1 MAHLYN
7 KTKPRKSPVMIGKGK
22 ISSITRLHQKKF
34 RDESGLFLVEGIK
47 SVGDLLRS
55 SFKVEEVLATDAW
68 VEEHEN
74 KVPAAAELTLVT
86 PAEMERLSTWKTPQ
100 PVMAVAQIPERVLSD
115 IRDDQPL
122 LMLDDIRDP
131 GNMGTIV
138 RTADWFGI
146 RQIVCSKTTVELYNP
161 KVIQATMGSFT
172 RVKVYYADL
181 LEFIEKNVQDKR
193 VLGAFLEGTPVQRFK
208 FQPSDVIV
216 IGNEANGITEAVAQK
231 INAKIL
237 IDSPVTSADKAESL
251 NASIAAAIMMY
262 QYQISLNC

>member
-1 MAHLYN
+1 
-7 KTKPRKSPVMIGKGK
+7 MIGKGK

-55 SFKVEEVLATDAW
+55 TFEMEEVLATDTW
-68 VEEHEN
+68 VREHE
-74 KVPAAAELTLVT
+74 KEVPAAAELTMVT
-86 PAEMERLSTWKTPQ
+86 SAEMERLSAWKNPQ
-100 PVMAVAQIPERVLSD
+100 PVMAVARIPHRDLAD
-115 IRDDQPL
+115 IQQDQPL
-122 LMLDDIRDP
+122 LMLDDLRDP
-131 GNMGTIV
+131 GNMGTII

-146 RQIVCSKTTVELYNP
+146 RQLVCSQTTVELYNP

-172 RVKVYYADL
+172 RVKVYYIDL
-181 LEFIEKNVQDKR
+181 ESFIDNNLKERR
-193 VLGAFLEGTPVQRFK
+193 VLGAFLEGTPVQRFS

-216 IGNEANGITEAVAQK
+216 IGNEANGITEAVARK

-237 IDSPVTSADKAESL
+237 IDSPVKSTDKAESL

-262 QYQISLNC
+262 QYSLSVRR

>member
-1 MAHLYN
+1 
-7 KTKPRKSPVMIGKGK
+7 MIGKGK

-34 RDESGLFLVEGIK
+34 RDESGLFIVEGIK

-55 SFKVEEVLATDAW
+55 SFEVEEVLASADW
-68 VEEHEN
+68 IRNHGSELS
-74 KVPAAAELTLVT
+74 PAIVVT
-86 PAEMERLSTWKTPQ
+86 EVSPAEMERLSAWKNPQ
-100 PVMAVAQIPERVLSD
+100 PVMAVAKIPQRDIAD
-115 IRDDQPL
+115 IRQDHPL
-122 LMLDDIRDP
+122 LILDDLRDP
-131 GNMGTIV
+131 GNMGTII

-172 RVKVYYADL
+172 RVKVYYTDL
-181 LEFIEKNVQDKR
+181 ESFIDDNLKERR
-193 VLGAFLEGTPVQRFK
+193 VLGAFLEGTPVQRFN

-216 IGNEANGITEAVAQK
+216 IGNEANGITEAVARK

-237 IDSPVTSADKAESL
+237 IDSPVKSADKAESL
-251 NASIAAAIMMY
+251 NASVAAAIMMY

>member
-1 MAHLYN
+1 
-7 KTKPRKSPVMIGKGK
+7 MIGKGK

-55 SFKVEEVLATDAW
+55 SFEVEEVLATEAW
-68 VEEHEN
+68 VGEHESG
-74 KVPAAAELTLVT
+74 VPATAELTMVT
-86 PAEMERLSTWKTPQ
+86 PSEMERLSAWKNPQ
-100 PVMAVAQIPERVLSD
+100 PVMAVARIPQHNIAD
-115 IRDDQPL
+115 IRQDQPL
-122 LMLDDIRDP
+122 LMLDDLRDP
-131 GNMGTIV
+131 GNMGTII

-146 RQIVCSKTTVELYNP
+146 RQLVCSQTTVELYNP

-172 RVKVYYADL
+172 RVKVYYTDL
-181 LEFIEKNVQDKR
+181 ESFIDNNLKERR
-193 VLGAFLEGTPVQRFK
+193 VLGAFLEGTPVQHFD
-208 FQPSDVIV
+208 FHPSDVIV
-216 IGNEANGITEAVAQK
+216 IGNEANGITEAVARK

-237 IDSPVTSADKAESL
+237 IDSPVKSADKAESL

>member
-1 MAHLYN
+1 
-7 KTKPRKSPVMIGKGK
+7 MIGKGK

-55 SFKVEEVLATDAW
+55 TFEMEEVLATDTW
-68 VEEHEN
+68 VREHE
-74 KVPAAAELTLVT
+74 KEVPAAA
-86 PAEMERLSTWKTPQ
+86 
-100 PVMAVAQIPERVLSD
+100 
-115 IRDDQPL
+115 DQPL
-122 LMLDDIRDP
+122 LILDDIRDP
-131 GNMGTIV
+131 GNMGTII

-146 RQIVCSKTTVELYNP
+146 RQLVCSQTTVELYNP

-172 RVKVYYADL
+172 RVKVYYTDL
-181 LEFIEKNVQDKR
+181 ESFIDNNLKERR
-193 VLGAFLEGTPVQRFK
+193 VLGAFLEGTPVQRFD

-216 IGNEANGITEAVAQK
+216 IGNEANGITDAVARK

-237 IDSPVTSADKAESL
+237 IDSPVKSADKAESL

-262 QYQISLNC
+262 QYSLLVRR

>member
-1 MAHLYN
+1 
-7 KTKPRKSPVMIGKGK
+7 MIGKGK

-55 SFKVEEVLATDAW
+55 SFEVEEVLATEAW
-68 VEEHEN
+68 VVEHESE
-74 KVPAAAELTLVT
+74 VTAVDLTMVT
-86 PAEMERLSTWKTPQ
+86 PAEMERISAWKNPQ
-100 PVMAVAQIPERVLSD
+100 PVMAVVRIPQRDLSD
-115 IRDDQPL
+115 IQYNQPL
-122 LMLDDIRDP
+122 LILDDIRDP
-131 GNMGTIV
+131 GNMGTII

-146 RQIVCSKTTVELYNP
+146 RQLVCSQTTVELYNP

-172 RVKVYYADL
+172 RVKVYYTDL
-181 LEFIEKNVQDKR
+181 ESFIDNNLKERR
-193 VLGAFLEGTPVQRFK
+193 VLGAFLEGTPVQRFD

-216 IGNEANGITEAVAQK
+216 IGNEANGITEAVARK

-237 IDSPVTSADKAESL
+237 IDSPVKSADKAESL

-262 QYQISLNC
+262 QYQVSLNC